1 MILSSE
7 NILLIGSMMLI
18 LSVLTTKTS
27 ARFGIPTLLLFL
39 VVGMLAGSD
48 GPGGI
53 HFSDP
58 KLVQFIGSLSL
69 CFILFSGGLDSR
81 MQDVKPI
88 LGPGIL
94 LSTVGVIISAGLVGV
109 FAMMVAGFTL
119 LEGLLLGAIVSST
132 DAAAVFS
139 IIRSMG
145 VGLKGRLRPLLEFES
160 GSNDPMAY
168 FLTIAFIYLIV
179 HPGASFVNLIPMFLK
194 NMMLGAVMG
203 FVMGRTMH
211 FIFLRIRLDVDGLY
225 SVLLIAMVLFTFSV
239 TEFIGGN
246 SFLAVY
252 ISAFVLGNKDF
263 LHKRSL
269 TKHFEGTAWL
279 MQIVLFL
286 TLGLLVD
293 PSQIWPLAGI
303 GLLISL
309 FLIFVARPLSVHFC
323 LRFFN
328 INHRTRAFVS
338 WVGLRGAV
346 PIVFATY
353 PLTAHIEKASLI
365 FNLVFFITITSV
377 IIQGTSLPMVARWLH
392 LLVPDKTRKKSLL
405 DKELASKIKSLVVEF
420 EVLPGF
426 FCIGKSI
433 SEIGVPRNVMI
444 VMVNRNDELVSPEK
458 IIMIEPYDKLMIMAE
473 NKDLL
478 EEIYRNLSIG
488 KRHEKPAAS
497 PF

>member
-7 NILLIGSMMLI
+7 NILLIGSLLLI
-18 LSVLTTKTS
+18 ISVLTTKTS

-53 HFSDP
+53 NFSDP

-81 MQDVKPI
+81 MQDIKPI
-88 LGPGIL
+88 LWPGIL
-94 LSTVGVIISAGLVGV
+94 LSTLGVVITTGLVGV

-119 LEGLLLGAIVSST
+119 IEGLLLGAIVSST

-145 VGLKGRLRPLLEFES
+145 VGLKGHLRPLLEFES

-179 HPGASFVNLIPMFLK
+179 HPGASFVELIPMFLQ
-194 NMMLGAVMG
+194 NMVLGAIVG
-203 FVMGRTMH
+203 FVMGKVMH
-211 FIFLRIRLDVDGLY
+211 FIFLRIRLDIDGLY
-225 SVLLIAMVLFTFSV
+225 SVLLIAMVLFTFSI
-239 TEFIGGN
+239 TDFIGGN

-269 TKHFEGTAWL
+269 TKHFDGQAWL
-279 MQIVLFL
+279 MQVVLFI
-286 TLGLLVD
+286 TLGLLVF

-309 FLIFVARPLSVHFC
+309 FLIFVARPLAVFFC
-323 LRFFN
+323 LSFFKVN
-328 INHRTRAFVS
+328 I
-338 WVGLRGAV
+338 
-346 PIVFATY
+346 
-353 PLTAHIEKASLI
+353 
-365 FNLVFFITITSV
+365 
-377 IIQGTSLPMVARWLH
+377 
-392 LLVPDKTRKKSLL
+392 
-405 DKELASKIKSLVVEF
+405 
-420 EVLPGF
+420 
-426 FCIGKSI
+426 
-433 SEIGVPRNVMI
+433 
-444 VMVNRNDELVSPEK
+444 
-458 IIMIEPYDKLMIMAE
+458 
-473 NKDLL
+473 
-478 EEIYRNLSIG
+478 
-488 KRHEKPAAS
+488 
-497 PF
+497 

>member
-58 KLVQFIGSLSL
+58 KMVQFIGSLSL

-109 FAMMVAGFTL
+109 FVMMVAGFTL

-179 HPGASFVNLIPMFLK
+179 HPGASFVYLIPMFLK
-194 NMMLGAVMG
+194 NMVLGAMMG
-203 FVMGRTMH
+203 FAMGRTMH

-252 ISAFVLGNKDF
+252 ISAFILGNKDF

-323 LRFFN
+323 LRFFK
-328 INHRTRAFVS
+328 INLRTRTFVS

-405 DKELASKIKSLVVEF
+405 DKELASKIKSLVAEF

-433 SEIGVPRNVMI
+433 IEIGVPRNVMI

-458 IIMIEPYDKLMIMAE
+458 IVMIEPYDKLMIMAE

-488 KRHEKPAAS
+488 KRPEKPIPS

>member
-1 MILSSE
+1 MTLSSE
-7 NILLIGSMMLI
+7 NILLIGSLMLI

-39 VVGMLAGSD
+39 VVGMLAGSN

-53 HFSDP
+53 QFADP
-58 KLVQFIGSLSL
+58 RLVQFIGSLSL

-81 MQDVKPI
+81 WQDVKPI
-88 LGPGIL
+88 IGPGIL
-94 LSTVGVIISAGLVGV
+94 LSTLGVLITTGLVGV

-119 LEGLLLGAIVSST
+119 IEGLLLGAIVSST

-145 VGLKGRLRPLLEFES
+145 VGLKGHLRPLLEFES

-179 HPGASFVNLIPMFLK
+179 HPGASFVELIPMFLQ
-194 NMMLGAVMG
+194 NMVLGAVMG
-203 FVMGRTMH
+203 FVMGKVMH
-211 FIFLRIRLDVDGLY
+211 FIFLRIRLDIDGLY
-225 SVLLIAMVLFTFSV
+225 SVLLIAMVLFTFSI
-239 TEFIGGN
+239 TDFIGGN

-269 TKHFEGTAWL
+269 TKHFEGSAWL

-286 TLGLLVD
+286 TLGLLVN
-293 PSQIWPLAGI
+293 PSQIFPLAGI
-303 GLLISL
+303 GLLIAL

-323 LRFFN
+323 LRLFG

-353 PLTAHIEKASLI
+353 PLTAHITKAPLI

-377 IIQGTSLPMVARWLH
+377 MIQGTTLTRVARWLH
-392 LLVPDKTRKKSLL
+392 LLVPDKSRKKSLL

-420 EVLPGF
+420 DVLPGF
-426 FCIGKSI
+426 YCIGKSI
-433 SEIGVPRNVMI
+433 MDIGVPRNVMI
-444 VMVNRNDELVSPEK
+444 VMVNRNDALITPEN
-458 IIMIEPYDKLMIMAE
+458 ITFIEPYDKLMIMAE
-473 NKDLL
+473 NKDRL

-488 KRHEKPAAS
+488 KRHEKLIPS

>member
-1 MILSSE
+1 MILSSG
-7 NILLIGSMMLI
+7 NILLIGSLMLI

-81 MQDVKPI
+81 LQDIKPI

-94 LSTVGVIISAGLVGV
+94 LSTIGVIISAVLVGFFV
-109 FAMMVAGFTL
+109 MMVAGFTL

-179 HPGASFVNLIPMFLK
+179 HPGASFVYLIPMFLK
-194 NMMLGAVMG
+194 NMLFGALLGY
-203 FVMGRTMH
+203 VMGRVMH
-211 FIFLRIRLDVDGLY
+211 FIFLRIRLDIDGLY
-225 SVLLIAMVLFTFSV
+225 SVLLIAMVLFTFSI
-239 TEFIGGN
+239 TDFIGGN

-269 TKHFEGTAWL
+269 TKHFEGNAWL

-303 GLLISL
+303 GLLIAL

-323 LRFFN
+323 LRIFN
-328 INHRTRAFVS
+328 VNHRTRAFVS

-353 PLTAHIEKASLI
+353 PLTAHIAKASLI

-433 SEIGVPRNVMI
+433 IEIGVPRNVMI

-458 IIMIEPYDKLMIMAE
+458 ILMIEPYDKLMIMAE

-488 KRHEKPAAS
+488 KRHEKPVAS
-497 PF
+497 SF

>member
-1 MILSSE
+1 MTLSSG
-7 NILLIGSMMLI
+7 NILLIGSLMLI

-39 VVGMLAGSD
+39 VVGMLAGSN

-53 HFSDP
+53 RFSDP
-58 KLVQFIGSLSL
+58 GLVQFIGSLSL

-81 MQDVKPI
+81 WQDVKPI
-88 LGPGIL
+88 IGPGIL
-94 LSTVGVIISAGLVGV
+94 LSTLGVVITTGLVGV
-109 FAMMVAGFTL
+109 FTMMVAGFTL
-119 LEGLLLGAIVSST
+119 IEGLLLGAIVSST

-145 VGLKGRLRPLLEFES
+145 VGLKGHLRPLLEFES

-168 FLTIAFIYLIV
+168 FLTIAFIYLII
-179 HPGASFVNLIPMFLK
+179 HPGASFIELIPMFLQ
-194 NMMLGAVMG
+194 NMVLGAIVG
-203 FVMGRTMH
+203 FVMGKVMH
-211 FIFLRIRLDVDGLY
+211 FIFLRIRLDIDGLY
-225 SVLLIAMVLFTFSV
+225 SVLLIAMVLFTFSI
-239 TEFIGGN
+239 TDFIGGN

-269 TKHFEGTAWL
+269 TKHFEGSAWL

-286 TLGLLVD
+286 TLGLLVN
-293 PSQIWPLAGI
+293 PSQIFPLAGI
-303 GLLISL
+303 GLLIAL

-323 LRFFN
+323 LRIFG

-353 PLTAHIEKASLI
+353 PLTAHIAKAPLI

-377 IIQGTSLPMVARWLH
+377 MIQGTTLTRVARWLH
-392 LLVPDKTRKKSLL
+392 LLVPDKSRKKSML

-426 FCIGKSI
+426 YCIGKSI
-433 SEIGVPRNVMI
+433 MDIGVPRNVMI
-444 VMVNRNDELVSPEK
+444 VMVNRNDALITPEN
-458 IIMIEPYDKLMIMAE
+458 ITFIEPYDKLMIMAE

-488 KRHEKPAAS
+488 KRHEKLVPS

>member
-1 MILSSE
+1 MTLSTE
-7 NILLIGSMMLI
+7 NILLIGSLMLI

-27 ARFGIPTLLLFL
+27 SRFGIPTLLLFL
-39 VVGMLAGSD
+39 VIGMLAGSD

-53 HFSDP
+53 LFSDP
-58 KLVQFIGSLSL
+58 RLVQFIGSLSL

-81 MQDVKPI
+81 WQDVKPI
-88 LGPGIL
+88 IGPGIL
-94 LSTVGVIISAGLVGV
+94 LSTVGVIITTVLVGFFV
-109 FAMMVAGFTL
+109 MMVAGFTI

-168 FLTIAFIYLIV
+168 FLTIAFIFLLV
-179 HPGASFVNLIPMFLK
+179 HPGSSFVQLIPMFLQ
-194 NMMLGAVMG
+194 NMLLGAFVGFSMGKVM
-203 FVMGRTMH
+203 H
-211 FIFLRIRLDVDGLY
+211 IIFLRIRLDIDGLY
-225 SVLLIAMVLFTFSV
+225 SVLLIALVLFTFSISD
-239 TEFIGGN
+239 FIGGN

-269 TKHFEGTAWL
+269 TKHFEGSAWL

-286 TLGLLVD
+286 TLGLLVN

-303 GLLISL
+303 GMLISL

-323 LRFFN
+323 LRLFGV
-328 INHRTRAFVS
+328 NHRTRAFVS

-353 PLTAHIEKASLI
+353 PLTAHIAKAQLI

-377 IIQGTSLPMVARWLH
+377 MIQGTTLTRVAKWLH
-392 LLVPDKTRKKSLL
+392 LLVPDKSRKKSLL

-426 FCIGKSI
+426 YCIGKSI
-433 SEIGVPRNVMI
+433 SDIGVPRNVMI
-444 VMVNRNDELVSPEK
+444 VMVNRNDALITPEN
-458 IIMIEPYDKLMIMAE
+458 ITFIEPYDKLMIMAE

-488 KRHEKPAAS
+488 KRHEKLVPT

>member
-1 MILSSE
+1 
-7 NILLIGSMMLI
+7 
-18 LSVLTTKTS
+18 
-27 ARFGIPTLLLFL
+27 
-39 VVGMLAGSD
+39 
-48 GPGGI
+48 
-53 HFSDP
+53 
-58 KLVQFIGSLSL
+58 
-69 CFILFSGGLDSR
+69 
-81 MQDVKPI
+81 
-88 LGPGIL
+88 
-94 LSTVGVIISAGLVGV
+94 
-109 FAMMVAGFTL
+109 
-119 LEGLLLGAIVSST
+119 
-132 DAAAVFS
+132 
-139 IIRSMG
+139 
-145 VGLKGRLRPLLEFES
+145 
-160 GSNDPMAY
+160 
-168 FLTIAFIYLIV
+168 
-179 HPGASFVNLIPMFLK
+179 
-194 NMMLGAVMG
+194 
-203 FVMGRTMH
+203 
-211 FIFLRIRLDVDGLY
+211 
-225 SVLLIAMVLFTFSV
+225 MVLFTFSV

-252 ISAFVLGNKDF
+252 ISAFILGNKDF

-323 LRFFN
+323 LRFFK
-328 INHRTRAFVS
+328 INLRTRTFVS

-405 DKELASKIKSLVVEF
+405 DKELASKIKSLVAEF

-433 SEIGVPRNVMI
+433 IEIGVPRNVMI

-458 IIMIEPYDKLMIMAE
+458 IVMIEPYDKLMIMAE

-488 KRHEKPAAS
+488 KKPEKPIPS